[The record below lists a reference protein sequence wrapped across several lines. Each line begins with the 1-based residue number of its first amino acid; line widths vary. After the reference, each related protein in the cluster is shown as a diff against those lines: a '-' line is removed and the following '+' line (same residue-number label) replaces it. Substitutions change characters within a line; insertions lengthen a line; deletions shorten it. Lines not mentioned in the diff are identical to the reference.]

1 MAARLWLCA
10 VRHAIGRGCT
20 LHCLL
25 CAMLIGAARRGWRQL
40 GPKELVPRLSQLG
53 SAEDRRRRRARRRRA
68 RRAAGD
74 GLVAQREG
82 LSPSVGGGGVEELL

>member
-1 MAARLWLCA
+1 M
-10 VRHAIGRGCT
+10 
-20 LHCLL
+20 

-82 LSPSVGGGGVEELL
+82 LPPSVGGGGVEELL